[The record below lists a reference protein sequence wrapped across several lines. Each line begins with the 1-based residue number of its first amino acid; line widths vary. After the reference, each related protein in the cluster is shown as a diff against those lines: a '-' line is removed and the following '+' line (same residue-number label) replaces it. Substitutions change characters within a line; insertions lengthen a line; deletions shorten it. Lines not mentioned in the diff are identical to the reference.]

1 MKPVYIFPDLR
12 RILANLHV
20 SIVSLFDTNLYSIF
34 HSKYASHINMLDAI
48 RDMEFTNVRC
58 TKIGSG
64 WLLLVLMKGYT
75 TNFYESQK
83 TGQMG
88 TEFLIIHIFSI

>member
-1 MKPVYIFPDLR
+1 MKPAYIFPDLR

-34 HSKYASHINMLDAI
+34 HSKYASHIDMLDAI

-58 TKIGSG
+58 TKIGIGS
-64 WLLLVLMKGYT
+64 LLLVLMKGYT

-88 TEFLIIHIFSI
+88 TEFLIIHIFPI